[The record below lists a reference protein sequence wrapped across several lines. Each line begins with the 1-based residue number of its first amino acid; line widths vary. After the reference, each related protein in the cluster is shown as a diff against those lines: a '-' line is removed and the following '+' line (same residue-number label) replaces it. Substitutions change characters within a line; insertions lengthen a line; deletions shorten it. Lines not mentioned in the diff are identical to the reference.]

1 MKTIWLLI
9 PIYLAAT
16 MAPAFYF
23 GKNGQRR
30 SKRKA
35 VFSGWALIASIAAL
49 ATAVGVNF
57 SSFAVGFLTAPV
69 LFAISEVALRAKV
82 RPIMPPEKIY
92 RFHPYKVWEL
102 IPNKTRACGIRHN
115 NHGFRG
121 PDIEVEKPKG
131 VTRIFL
137 IVGSTTYD
145 YFGPEGN
152 HTGDFLSKELAA
164 RHPGKRF
171 EVLNAGVDSYQ
182 SMQSLIRIASQVVD
196 FSPDILIVLHATNDV
211 AMRLLDDFSTDYSNP
226 YIPFVFPMPKWWEVS
241 AFLAMLFAD
250 KTNFDNR
257 WFPQRLDSLYQL
269 AFKPRVKKI
278 LDKNNLEIEETKG
291 NMEKHSAYAY
301 RRNLLSMIG
310 LGRIHNFN
318 LIFCTQPFTGHSGRT
333 RGIEEHNEVIRSVGI
348 EHGITLAELD
358 KSLSQKKE
366 LFSDYMHMNVEGQK
380 LKAAKMAE
388 TLDALL

>member
-1 MKTIWLLI
+1 MKTIWLLTL
-9 PIYLAAT
+9 IYFAAT
-16 MAPAFYF
+16 AAPAFYF
-23 GKNGQRR
+23 AKSGQRR
-30 SKRKA
+30 SKRTA
-35 VFSGWALIASIAAL
+35 AFVGWALIASIAAL
-49 ATAVGVNF
+49 ATAMGVRF
-57 SSFAVGFLTAPV
+57 SSFAIGFFAAPV
-69 LFAISEVALRAKV
+69 LFAISEAVLRAK
-82 RPIMPPEKIY
+82 ILPEKQWGKIY
-92 RFHPYKVWEL
+92 RFHPFKAYEIISNTVRL
-102 IPNKTRACGIRHN
+102 NGIRHN

-137 IVGSTTYD
+137 VGGSTTYD
-145 YFGPEGN
+145 IAGGEGS

-171 EVLNAGVDSYQ
+171 EALNAGVDNYQ
-182 SMQSLIRIASQVVD
+182 SMQSLIRIASQLVD

-226 YIPFVFPMPKWWEVS
+226 YRPFVFPSPKWWEVS

-257 WFPQRLDSLYQL
+257 WFPQRRDSLRQL
-269 AFKPRVKKI
+269 VFKPRVKEI

-291 NMEKHSAYAY
+291 NMEKHTAYAY

-318 LIFCTQPFTGHSGRT
+318 LIFCTQPFTGHSDRT
-333 RGIEEHNEVIRSVGI
+333 KGIEEHNEVIRSLSN

-388 TLDALL
+388 AVDALL